1 MRPKTGYLLL
11 SVVGTMVPLSAFVPW
26 VQMHGLDAR
35 LMVPQLFANRISA
48 FFALDVIVSAVVVI
62 VWALIERARR
72 PRPYWW
78 VPILA
83 TLAVGV
89 SCGLPLML
97 YLGESDRA
105 ATRVAAM

>member
-1 MRPKTGYLLL
+1 MLLFLVGVIIPYLEF
-11 SVVGTMVPLSAFVPW
+11 GPW
-26 VQMHGLDAR
+26 VQEHGLKLG
-35 LMVPQLFANRISA
+35 LMVDQLFANRISA